1 MIKNNYTCEI
11 LIAQQTISN
20 FILDKIKNANI
31 ILSKYINTNYIL
43 TCLIN
48 L

>member
-1 MIKNNYTCEI
+1 MIKNNYTCGL

-31 ILSKYINTNYIL
+31 ILSKYIDKRFYKSV
-43 TCLIN
+43 
-48 L
+48 